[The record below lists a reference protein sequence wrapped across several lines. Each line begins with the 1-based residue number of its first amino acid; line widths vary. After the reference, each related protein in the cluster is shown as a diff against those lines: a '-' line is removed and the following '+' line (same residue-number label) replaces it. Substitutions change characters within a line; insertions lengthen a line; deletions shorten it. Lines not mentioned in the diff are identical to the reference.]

1 MENKE
6 VYNKIKKKK
15 KKNKEVYK
23 NYLQGL
29 AKIENGTA

>member
-6 VYNKIKKKK
+6 VYNKIKK